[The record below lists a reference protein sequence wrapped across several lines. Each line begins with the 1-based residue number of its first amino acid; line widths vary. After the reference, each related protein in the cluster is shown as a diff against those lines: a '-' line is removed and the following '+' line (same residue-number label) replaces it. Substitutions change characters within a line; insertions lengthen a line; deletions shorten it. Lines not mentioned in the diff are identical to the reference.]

1 METIYKTIDWIQGY
15 EVWVKWLVGIW
26 FIITAAVIVV
36 LIISP
41 KRNEKEETMTI
52 THYWHLTGDEKIDN
66 VLKELNHLEQK
77 GRRYIKDSELS
88 EAISPLFSRPAFY
101 NIKEENWEYFLYP
114 LCKSRLILEH
124 YQSYFTSSHVRS
136 QISQAVHKMV
146 ILQNDVARIYGKNFK
161 IDEHIREYIND
172 SRAFI
177 DNLPNQKIEPDMMFF
192 NDRDETIKEIN
203 KILAPIDLAQ
213 KIY

>member
-26 FIITAAVIVV
+26 FIMTAAVIVV

-101 NIKEENWEYFLYP
+101 NMSIP
-114 LCKSRLILEH
+114 
-124 YQSYFTSSHVRS
+124 Q
-136 QISQAVHKMV
+136 
-146 ILQNDVARIYGKNFK
+146 
-161 IDEHIREYIND
+161 
-172 SRAFI
+172 
-177 DNLPNQKIEPDMMFF
+177 
-192 NDRDETIKEIN
+192 
-203 KILAPIDLAQ
+203 
-213 KIY
+213 